1 MSLQE
6 KRRQL
11 QHQLYQQVH
20 EKSLKQQEL
29 ENQKQQSIPQT
40 VSNGEI
46 EPKVEQNMTENQT
59 NDNSVDNKETEINI
73 TKIDA
78 NGKQV
83 ILPLNARKSIS
94 ASAPTTKPKPEP
106 EETKSQTTDASDK
119 SDVEAPG
126 SSSNTGEQVAGA
138 PCSMHCPGRRGMLPN
153 LMCSR
158 CFCLYHLDC
167 VPGGVFLEEPRVFV
181 CPVNTLLNDFYLNF
195 LID

>member
-20 EKSLKQQEL
+20 EDSLKKQEL
-29 ENQKQQSIPQT
+29 QTQKQTSPLVT
-40 VSNGEI
+40 NGDSES
-46 EPKVEQNMTENQT
+46 VGEQHLNEN
-59 NDNSVDNKETEINI
+59 NESSDNKETEINI

-83 ILPLNARKSIS
+83 ILPLNARKTIS
-94 ASAPTTKPKPEP
+94 ASAPNLKPKTEP
-106 EETKSQTTDASDK
+106 QEDAKSQPVSTDVSDK
-119 SDVEAPG
+119 SDVEPPSGATTT
-126 SSSNTGEQVAGA
+126 SGEQVAGA

-181 CPVNTLLNDFYLNF
+181 CPVSHFSFDLKTIF
-195 LID
+195 L